1 MLDTS
6 IQVNT
11 ESFDGPLALL
21 LLLIQKEEMDVKKL
35 DLTKITGQYLA
46 YIAALEELNFDLAG
60 DYLYLAA
67 TLVYLKSKT
76 CLTEEDE
83 SQIRQ
88 LLGDSDLNISSRADL
103 IGRLEEL
110 QKFQRLSEKLWKLPR
125 HGEQI
130 FTRPRIDRKAI
141 INSILLPMEMD
152 KLTLAMIDFIRR
164 DQRKFT
170 VVKRDRLSIKE
181 KLERLKNILVTGA
194 SLTFDEIVGEED
206 RSIENIV
213 ISFISLLELARLKKI
228 GIFQNDET
236 STIYIDVRESLQ
248 DFDVNAANGFEP
260 ESDALVPQVPAM
272 AVETVNANQGPE
284 QLH

>member
-6 IQVNT
+6 IRVNT
-11 ESFDGPLALL
+11 ETFDGPLALL
-21 LLLIQKEEMDVKKL
+21 LLLIQKEEMDVKTL
-35 DLTKITGQYLA
+35 DLTKITGQYLG

-88 LLGDSDLNISSRADL
+88 LLGDSELNIMSRSDL

-110 QKFQRLSEKLWKLPR
+110 QKFQRLGEKLWGLPR
-125 HGEQI
+125 MGEEI
-130 FTRPRIDRKAI
+130 FIHPKIDRKAI

-181 KLERLKNILVTGA
+181 KLEKLKLILVNGA
-194 SLTFDEIVGEED
+194 SLTFDEIVGDSD

-213 ISFISLLELARLKKI
+213 ISLISLLELARLKKI
-228 GIFQNDET
+228 NLFQNEDS
-236 STIYIDVRESLQ
+236 STIYIEVQDSLT
-248 DFDVNAANGFEP
+248 DFDVNAANGFDPEGPEAITVP
-260 ESDALVPQVPAM
+260 ESDNVVISES
-272 AVETVNANQGPE
+272 ETI
-284 QLH
+284 H